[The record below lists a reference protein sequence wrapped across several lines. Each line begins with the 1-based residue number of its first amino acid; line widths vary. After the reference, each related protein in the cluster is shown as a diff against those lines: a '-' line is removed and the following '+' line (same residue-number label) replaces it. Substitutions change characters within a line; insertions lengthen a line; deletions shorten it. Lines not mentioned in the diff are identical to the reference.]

1 MEGEAFKSSVKN
13 TRFEMNEQTKVRLAR
28 AQRLREQLYF
38 GAKND
43 VSCEKLFW
51 RITHRTQA
59 TNQLLWVMEDK
70 IAEEAVVLDEIDVLL
85 QVTL

>member
-1 MEGEAFKSSVKN
+1 
-13 TRFEMNEQTKVRLAR
+13 MNEQTKVQRR
-28 AQRLREQLYF
+28 AHEHPRTALFWRE
-38 GAKND
+38 N
-43 VSCEKLFW
+43 LFW
-51 RITHRTQA
+51 RITPRTQA

>member
-1 MEGEAFKSSVKN
+1 MKN
-13 TRFEMNEQTKVRLAR
+13 TRFEMNEQTKVQRRAHEHRENSFILAP
-28 AQRLREQLYF
+28 
-38 GAKND
+38 KND
-43 VSCEKLFW
+43 VSCEKCFW